1 VSTEEPMSIEDRIR
15 TATRAGASLV
25 RDIGP
30 MTATEPARLRRR
42 PARTARRWGTWG
54 IPLAA
59 AAAVVLV
66 ALSLVAVRQFG
77 ASAPATG
84 GPATNGSATTVPRYY
99 VDLDASDVAYTGFGP
114 LITGGDALIVG
125 DDVTGKVIA
134 TIEPPPG
141 LHFDS
146 VQGASDDR
154 TFVVLA
160 NPRGLSLAGSPAP
173 GPETLYLL
181 RIAPG
186 TAHPYQLTKLP
197 IKLQR
202 FSAEVVA
209 YALSPDDREL
219 AVEWENFFGGQINRL
234 AIYSVPS
241 GAELRAWTTNK
252 FSQVG
257 GIQQT
262 LSWLSGGRQLAF
274 SAIPPGR
281 GGNHAVQMRTIN
293 VTGPGTDLRSDSH
306 VVLTVTSPISSPASC
321 WTLGLTSDGG
331 TVTCATTYGY
341 GGLTGTAAG
350 CANGGLEVTAYS
362 ARTGRPVRV
371 LYKFRD
377 ACTDGLAA
385 VPWTAPAARS
395 IIGATET
402 DLPGGTNTPHGGQIG
417 VISDGHL
424 RPLKLAKGVSW
435 KDYLMIAF

>member
-1 VSTEEPMSIEDRIR
+1 MSTEEPMSIEDRIR

-42 PARTARRWGTWG
+42 PAPSARRWGTWG

-77 ASAPATG
+77 ASAPANG
-84 GPATNGSATTVPRYY
+84 GPATNGTATTVPRYY
-99 VDLDASDVAYTGFGP
+99 VDLDASDVAYTGIGP
-114 LITGGDALIVG
+114 VILGDDALIVG
-125 DDVTGKVIA
+125 DDVTGKAIA
-134 TIEPPPG
+134 TVKPPAG

-154 TFVVLA
+154 TFVVVA
-160 NPRGLSLAGSPAP
+160 SRRVASVAEAADSP

-186 TAHPYQLTKLP
+186 TAHPYQLAKLP

-202 FSAEVVA
+202 FSANVVA
-209 YALSPDDREL
+209 YALSPNDREL
-219 AVEWENFFGGQINRL
+219 AVEWESGIGGPVNRL

-241 GAELRAWTTNK
+241 GAELRAWTTSK
-252 FSQVG
+252 GLETIGFG
-257 GIQQT
+257 QT
-262 LSWLSGGRQLAF
+262 LSWLPDGRQLAF
-274 SAIPPGR
+274 SDSPPG
-281 GGNHAVQMRTIN
+281 GGGQKDQLRTID
-293 VTGPGTDLRSDSH
+293 VTGPSANLLAASH
-306 VVLTVTSPISSPASC
+306 VVLTVTNRPPNSSTC
-321 WTLGLTSDGG
+321 WVMNLTPDGA
-331 TVTCATTYGY
+331 TATCATQYGY
-341 GGLTGTAAG
+341 ATGSPSNAG
-350 CANGGLEVTAYS
+350 CSNGGLEVTAYS

-371 LYKFRD
+371 LYKFRG
-377 ACTDGLAA
+377 ACSDGLAA
-385 VPWTAPAARS
+385 VLWTDSSARS

-402 DLPGGTNTPHGGQIG
+402 DLPGGTNTPHAGQIG
-417 VISDGHL
+417 VITDGHL
-424 RPLKLAKGVSW
+424 RPFKLAKGVSL